1 MSKNLSLKAE
11 LRERTGS
18 KQAAAAR
25 LRGRLPAVVYGHK
38 KETLA
43 VSIDA
48 HDFAQGLHH
57 GHRLLDLKVGG
68 KTETVLIKDLQYD
81 HLGRDLVH
89 VDLQRVDVTELVR
102 VSVPIELKGTAE
114 GTHHGG
120 IIEEHVD
127 RLEIECRV
135 TDIPESIAVSVR
147 DVNVGDAL
155 HAGQVELP
163 AGIRLTSS
171 PELVLVTCHLVAAAK
186 TAEQAAEEAPTA
198 PEVIGEAERAAR
210 AAEQAEQG

>member
-1 MSKNLSLKAE
+1 MSKNLSLEAE
-11 LRERTGS
+11 VRSRTGS

-43 VSIDA
+43 VSMDA
-48 HDFAQGLHH
+48 HDFAEGLHH
-57 GHRLLDLKVGG
+57 GHRLLDLKVGD
-68 KTETVLIKDLQYD
+68 KMETVLIKDLQYD

-102 VSVPIELKGTAE
+102 VNVAIELKGTAE

-127 RLEIECRV
+127 SLEIECRV
-135 TDIPESIAVSVR
+135 TDIPESISVSVK

-163 AGIRLTSS
+163 AGIKLVSS

-186 TAEQAAEEAPTA
+186 TAEQAVEEAPTA

-210 AAEQAEQG
+210 AAQDAGQA